1 MKNLTVI
8 PRKELVVFP
17 ALEGHVY
24 GAGKYLVVTKCKAGF
39 PTTSITE
46 ANSPIAAFRKYK
58 PKAIMNISKM
68 CDRHNSTV
76 FARVGKKVWAAEELL
91 MEMEVGDIN
100 QDLYNT
106 GLYHQAQYA
115 AVGAKS
121 WASKEYVKNSE
132 K

>member
-1 MKNLTVI
+1 MKKLVVV

-17 ALEGHVY
+17 AMEGFEY
-24 GAGKYLVVTKCKAGF
+24 GSGKYLVVTKCQAGF
-39 PTTSITE
+39 PTTSIIE
-46 ANSPIAAFRKYK
+46 AESPIAAFRRYK

-68 CDRHNSTV
+68 CDRHNATV
-76 FARVGKKVWAAEELL
+76 YARNGKKVWASEELL

-121 WASKEYVKNSE
+121 WASKAYVKNSE

>member
-39 PTTSITE
+39 PTTSIVD
-46 ANSPIAAFRKYK
+46 ADSPIAAFRKYK

-91 MEMEVGDIN
+91 KEMIQNAEE
-100 QDLYNT
+100 QQQEY
-106 GLYHQAQYA
+106 
-115 AVGAKS
+115 
-121 WASKEYVKNSE
+121 KEHYKRRWSDVE
-132 K
+132 D